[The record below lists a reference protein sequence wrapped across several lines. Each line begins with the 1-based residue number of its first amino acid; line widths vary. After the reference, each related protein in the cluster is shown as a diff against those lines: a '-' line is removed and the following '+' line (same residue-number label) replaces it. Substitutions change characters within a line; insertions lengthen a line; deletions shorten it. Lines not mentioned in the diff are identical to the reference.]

1 MVSCAIYLP
10 RRCSNST
17 AYRICHGGFHTVCR
31 PDCAFCSK
39 SRSITECHWRSCA
52 SALTHAINRPQID
65 RLYEVG
71 RLRGCRRRRCRSSKR
86 GRLQAK
92 PGTCRTALCATL
104 WLTGYLQAF
113 SIGQIFAL
121 GYQSIGVIYGDIGT
135 SPLYVFSSVFTE
147 APSHIDLL
155 GALSLVLWSITL
167 MVTVKYILLIL
178 HADNDGEG
186 GTFSTYSLLSRY
198 VSISVL
204 AESVCLAK

>member
-1 MVSCAIYLP
+1 V
-10 RRCSNST
+10 
-17 AYRICHGGFHTVCR
+17 
-31 PDCAFCSK
+31 
-39 SRSITECHWRSCA
+39 
-52 SALTHAINRPQID
+52 
-65 RLYEVG
+65 
-71 RLRGCRRRRCRSSKR
+71 
-86 GRLQAK
+86 
-92 PGTCRTALCATL
+92 L
-104 WLTGYLQAF
+104 WLTEHLQAF
-113 SIGQIFAL
+113 SIGQVFAL

-204 AESVCLAK
+204 DESACLLNSAGKHLQSRSA